1 MVVEKELRV
10 FNCIIQRSF
19 IVIVY
24 CLTKETLQ
32 QKIKVVLFKQQ
43 FRVIMLKLINKIFSQ
58 YHVLKES
65 QTLCSGTIK
74 LAKTK
79 VEI

>member
-1 MVVEKELRV
+1 
-10 FNCIIQRSF
+10 
-19 IVIVY
+19 
-24 CLTKETLQ
+24 
-32 QKIKVVLFKQQ
+32 
-43 FRVIMLKLINKIFSQ
+43 MLKLINKIFSQ

-65 QTLCSGTIK
+65 QTLCSCTIK